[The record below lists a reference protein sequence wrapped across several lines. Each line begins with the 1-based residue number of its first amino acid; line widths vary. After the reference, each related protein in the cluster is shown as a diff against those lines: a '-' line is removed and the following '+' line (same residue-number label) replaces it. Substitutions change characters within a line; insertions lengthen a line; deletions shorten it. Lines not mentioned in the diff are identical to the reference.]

1 VELAQALRDGVV
13 VLDGGLA
20 TQLEAG
26 GHDTSGDLWSARLL
40 HDEPQAIV
48 DAHLA
53 FLRAGASVVTTASYQ
68 ASELGF
74 RRHGYDDPTR
84 LLRSTVGL
92 AREALAQARDEGV
105 NRRLWVAASIGPY
118 GAVLADGS
126 EYRGDYGL
134 TEADLRRFHAPRLR
148 LLADAG
154 PDVLAVETIPDVR
167 EAAAILTELD
177 GLGLPAW
184 LSFSIHGGRT
194 RAGQP
199 LADAF
204 ALAAAPGVIAVGVN
218 CSTPAD
224 VTAAIPVAAAVTGKP
239 VVAYPN
245 SGERWDPIG
254 RRWVGAPA
262 LDDLPL
268 TRWVADGAR
277 LIGGCCRVTPSHVG
291 TIAATLASIMTYG
304 S

>member
-1 VELAQALRDGVV
+1 MELAQALRDGVV

-20 TQLEAG
+20 TQLEAV
-26 GHDTSGDLWSARLL
+26 GHDISGDLWSARLL

-68 ASELGF
+68 ASDAGF

-84 LLRSTVGL
+84 LLRSSVTL
-92 AREALAQARDEGV
+92 AREAVERARDEGV

-134 TEADLRRFHAPRLR
+134 TEAELRRFHAPRLR

-177 GLGLPAW
+177 GLGVPAW
-184 LSFSIHGGRT
+184 LSFSIQGGQT

-204 ALAAAPGVIAVGVN
+204 ALATAPGVIAVGVN
-218 CSTPAD
+218 CSTPTD
-224 VTAAIPVAAAVTGKP
+224 VTAAIPVAAAVTGQP

-245 SGERWDPIG
+245 SGERWDPIE
-254 RRWVGAPA
+254 RRWLGPA
-262 LDDLPL
+262 STEALPL
-268 TRWVADGAR
+268 AQWVADGAR
-277 LIGGCCRVTPSHVG
+277 LIGGCCRITPAD
-291 TIAATLASIMTYG
+291 IAHLATHLSRR